1 MNVSDLMAK
10 PVRTIDQHASLV
22 EAAHAMLDCDAGF
35 LPVVDEGHLV
45 GVVTDRDLVLRGM
58 AENRSPVNT
67 QVHELMSVEV
77 VCCFADQSMDEA
89 RALVSDHK
97 VRRLPVIDHEH
108 RLLGILSRQAL
119 GLSELP
125 GRVNKPLKVT
135 FQKTKTDSYGHP
147 HKIPVKTV
155 YVTVSSKEEALQKA
169 REHYEHEQGTAW
181 TNVADDVD
189 VDEMGGHGDDSGR
202 KLQ

>member
-10 PVRTIDQHASLV
+10 PVRTIDQHASLA
-22 EAAHAMLDCDAGF
+22 EAAYAMLDRNAGF
-35 LPVVDEGHLV
+35 LAVVDEGRLV

-58 AENRSPVNT
+58 AANRSSVDT
-67 QVHELMSVEV
+67 QVQEV
-77 VCCFADQSMDEA
+77 MTVRVICCFAGQSVDEA
-89 RALVSDHK
+89 RALVSEHN

-108 RLLGILSRQAL
+108 RLLGILSHKAL
-119 GLSELP
+119 GLGDLP
-125 GRVNKPLKVT
+125 AKDNRPLKVT

-155 YVTVSSKEEALQKA
+155 YVTVTSKEEAIEKA
-169 REHYEHEQGTAW
+169 REQYEHEQGTVW

-189 VDEMGGHGDDSGR
+189 VDETGGSENEGDSG
-202 KLQ
+202 KS

>member
-10 PVRTIDQHASLV
+10 PVRTIDQHASLA
-22 EAAHAMLDCDAGF
+22 EAAYAMLDCDAGF

-58 AENRSPVNT
+58 AQNRSPVNT
-67 QVHELMSVEV
+67 QVHELMSVKV

-89 RALVSDHK
+89 RALVSGHN

-119 GLSELP
+119 GFGELP
-125 GRVNKPLKVT
+125 ASENKPLKVT

-155 YVTVSSKEEALQKA
+155 YVTVTSKEEAIEKA
-169 REHYEHEQGTAW
+169 REHYEQEQGTAW
-181 TNVADDVD
+181 TNVADEVD
-189 VDEMGGHGDDSGR
+189 VDEMGGQGDESKSG
-202 KLQ
+202 KS